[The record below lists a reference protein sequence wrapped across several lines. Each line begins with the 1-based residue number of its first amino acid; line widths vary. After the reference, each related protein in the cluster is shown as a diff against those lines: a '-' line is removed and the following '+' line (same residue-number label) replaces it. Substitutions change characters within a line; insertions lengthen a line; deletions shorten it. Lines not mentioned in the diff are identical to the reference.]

1 MGIAT
6 FLETAIDNILVS
18 FVSSKSAALCSALVP
33 LALTGTTVYII
44 IMGWAVM
51 RGEAADPLHTVLW
64 KWFKISLVAGIAL
77 SAGEYQ
83 GTVVEAVSAIPGIL
97 TQAFGNAA
105 TVGAMVD
112 NAADPLIA
120 LGSQLMGEAT
130 TPYVPNITLLASAAL
145 VALAEL
151 FMFIVGLGMYLVAK
165 VTLALLLAVGP
176 IFILCLMWPA
186 AQSKFEGWLGATL
199 GFAFLQGLIGAA
211 IGMLYD
217 IVTKVAAK
225 VNTTAGVANILDD
238 TLALFAIAI
247 TLCVVL
253 LGLKEVSAAIT
264 GGTTVQGLGQM
275 AGRAIGN
282 WMNKPKEDKQPPAP
296 PAPDNQI
303 GDATPKGRADGLN
316 NGGHDSSKGGHI
328 MTKPLYQRH
337 VLDNIRKGATR

>member
-282 WMNKPKEDKQPPAP
+282 WMNRPPKDDKPPEDKPS
-296 PAPDNQI
+296 DNDI
-303 GDATPKGRADGLN
+303 EDKTPKGQSGKHNGGSN
-316 NGGHDSSKGGHI
+316 NGSGSS
-328 MTKPLYQRH
+328 TAPLYQRH
-337 VLDNIRKGATR
+337 VIDNIRKGATR

>member
-33 LALTGTTVYII
+33 IALTGTTVYII

-51 RGEAADPLHTVLW
+51 RGEAADPFHTVLW
-64 KWFKISLVAGIAL
+64 KWFKISFVAGIAL

-238 TLALFAIAI
+238 TLALFAITI

-282 WMNKPKEDKQPPAP
+282 WLNKSSKDDKPPPAP
-296 PAPDNQI
+296 GPDNEI
-303 GDATPKGRADGLN
+303 LNGTPKGRTDGLSS
-316 NGGHDSSKGGHI
+316 GGDSGKGGGQ
-328 MTKPLYQRH
+328 PLYQRH